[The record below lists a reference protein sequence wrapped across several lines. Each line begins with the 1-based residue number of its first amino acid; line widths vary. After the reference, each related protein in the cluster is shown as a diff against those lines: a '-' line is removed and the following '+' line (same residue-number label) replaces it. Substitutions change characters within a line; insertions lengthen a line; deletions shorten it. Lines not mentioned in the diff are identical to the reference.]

1 MNIFGSTEDMKKKK
15 ICDLAVSRTKE
26 KKKFL
31 RKGDWMGYCP
41 FFSLGHDTIDCIVT

>member
-1 MNIFGSTEDMKKKK
+1 MNIFGSTEDMKKKFVILESVEQK
-15 ICDLAVSRTKE
+15 

-31 RKGDWMGYCP
+31 RREDWMGYCP